1 MRVGFIGTGS
11 IGRPMAGQ
19 VLAAGYSLVVHD
31 IDRGA
36 ATPLLEAG
44 AESADS
50 PRAVAEQCEI
60 VCTCLPGPPE
70 FQQVVYGTDGI
81 LEGITTG
88 SVLVDHTTNS
98 PELVRET
105 HHRLESAG
113 VSMLDAPVSGGAEGA
128 RTRDLTMLV
137 GGDSATL
144 ERCRPVLD
152 AIAKTVMHVGDIG
165 AGCVCKIA
173 HNCATFSLDLA
184 TVECLTMGV
193 RAGVDPSVLVEV
205 FQKCAIGRN
214 FNLHTRLPD
223 TLFSG
228 DFEPRFALKTA
239 MKDMRLATEL
249 AEHYGVQMNLT
260 EVCQAEMEEAVRRGW
275 AALDSSAFLRLQ
287 EERSGVQLRLV

>member
-11 IGRPMAGQ
+11 IGRPMASQ
-19 VLAAGYSLVVHD
+19 VLAAGFSLVVHD
-31 IDRGA
+31 IVQDA
-36 ATPLLEAG
+36 VTPLLEGG
-44 AESADS
+44 AEWADS
-50 PRAVAEQCEI
+50 PKAVAEQCEI
-60 VCTCLPGPPE
+60 VCTCLPGPRE
-70 FQQVVYGTDGI
+70 FQQVVYGPNGV
-81 LEGITTG
+81 LEGISEG
-88 SVLVDHTTNS
+88 SVFVDHTTNS
-98 PELVRET
+98 PELVRDT
-105 HHRLESAG
+105 HRRLERAG
-113 VSMLDAPVSGGAEGA
+113 VAMLDAPVSGGAEGA

-137 GGDSATL
+137 GGDSETL

-173 HNCATFSLDLA
+173 HNCAGFSLDMA

-193 RAGVDPSVLVEV
+193 RAGVDPAVLLEV

-214 FNLHTRLPD
+214 FNIHTRLPD

-249 AEHYGVQMNLT
+249 AEHYGVPMNLT
-260 EVCQAEMEEAVRRGW
+260 DVCQAEMEEAMARGW
-275 AALDSSAFLRLQ
+275 DGLDSSAFLRLQ

>member
-19 VLAAGYSLVVHD
+19 VLAAGFSLVVHD

-36 ATPLLEAG
+36 AAPLLEAG
-44 AESADS
+44 AEWADS
-50 PRAVAEQCEI
+50 PKAVAEQCEI
-60 VCTCLPGPPE
+60 VSTCLPGPPE
-70 FQQVVYGTDGI
+70 FQQVVYGSDGI
-81 LEGITTG
+81 LEGIGPG

-105 HHRLESAG
+105 HQRLERAG
-113 VSMLDAPVSGGAEGA
+113 VAMLDAPVSGGAEGA

-137 GGDSATL
+137 GGDSDSL

-152 AIAKTVMHVGDIG
+152 AIAKTVMYVGDIG

-173 HNCATFSLDLA
+173 HNCAGFSLDMA

-193 RAGVDPSVLVEV
+193 RAGVDASVLLEV

-214 FNLHTRLPD
+214 FNIHTRLPD

-249 AEHYGVQMNLT
+249 AEHYAVPMNLT
-260 EVCQAEMEEAVRRGW
+260 EICQAEMEEAMTRGW
-275 AALDSSAFLRLQ
+275 ADLDSSAFLRLQ
-287 EERSGVQLRLV
+287 EERAGVQLRLM

>member
-11 IGRPMAGQ
+11 IGRPMAASIA
-19 VLAAGYSLVVHD
+19 AAGFSLMVHD
-31 IDRGA
+31 IDRQA
-36 ATPLLEAG
+36 AAPLLEDGAG
-44 AESADS
+44 WAES
-50 PRAVAEQCEI
+50 PKAVAEQCDI

-70 FQQVVYGTDGI
+70 FREVIYGSHGVLDGI
-81 LEGITTG
+81 RAG
-88 SVLVDHTTNS
+88 SVLIDHTTNS

-105 HHRLESAG
+105 HRRLESAG
-113 VSMLDAPVSGGAEGA
+113 VAMLDAPVSGGAEGA
-128 RTRDLTMLV
+128 RTRDLTILV
-137 GGDSATL
+137 GGDGDTL
-144 ERCRPVLD
+144 DRCKPVLD

-173 HNCATFSLDLA
+173 HNCAGFSLDMA
-184 TVECLTMGV
+184 MAECLTLGA
-193 RAGVDPSVLVEV
+193 RAGVEPSVLIEV
-205 FQKCAIGRN
+205 FQRCAIGRN

-249 AEHYGVQMNLT
+249 AEHHDVPMNLT
-260 EVCQAEMEEAVRRGW
+260 AICQAEMEEAMTRGW
-275 AALDSSAFLRLQ
+275 GDLDSSSFLRLQ

>member
-11 IGRPMAGQ
+11 IGRPMASQ
-19 VLAAGYSLVVHD
+19 VLAAGFSLVVHD
-31 IDRGA
+31 IAQDA
-36 ATPLLEAG
+36 ATLLLEAG
-44 AESADS
+44 AEWADS
-50 PRAVAEQCEI
+50 PKAVAELCEI

-70 FQQVVYGTDGI
+70 FQQVVYGEDGV
-81 LEGITTG
+81 LEGISEG
-88 SVLVDHTTNS
+88 SVFVDHTTNS
-98 PELVRET
+98 PELVRDT
-105 HHRLESAG
+105 HRRLERAG
-113 VSMLDAPVSGGAEGA
+113 VAMLDAPVSGGAEGA

-137 GGDSATL
+137 GGDSETL

-173 HNCATFSLDLA
+173 HNCAGFSLDMA

-193 RAGVDPSVLVEV
+193 RAGVDPAVLLEV

-214 FNLHTRLPD
+214 FNIHTRLPD

-249 AEHYGVQMNLT
+249 AEHYGVPMNLT
-260 EVCQAEMEEAVRRGW
+260 TVCQAEMEEAMTRGW
-275 AALDSSAFLRLQ
+275 DGLDSSAFLRLQ

>member
-11 IGRPMAGQ
+11 IGQPMAGQ
-19 VLAAGYSLVVHD
+19 VLAAGFSLAVHD
-31 IDRGA
+31 INRSA

-44 AESADS
+44 AEWADS
-50 PRAVAEQCEI
+50 PKAVAQQCDI

-70 FQQVVYGTDGI
+70 FQQVVYGANGI
-81 LEGITTG
+81 LEGIAAG

-98 PELVRET
+98 PELVRDT
-105 HHRLESAG
+105 HRRLERAG
-113 VSMLDAPVSGGAEGA
+113 VAMLDAPVSGGAEGA

-137 GGDSATL
+137 GGNSDTL
-144 ERCRPVLD
+144 GRCNSVLD

-173 HNCATFSLDLA
+173 HNCAGFSLDMA
-184 TVECLTMGV
+184 TIECLTMGV
-193 RAGVDPSVLVEV
+193 RAGVEPSVLVEV

-239 MKDMRLATEL
+239 MKDMRLATDL
-249 AEHYGVQMNLT
+249 AEHYGVPMNLT
-260 EVCQAEMEEAVRRGW
+260 NVCQAEMEEAMTRGW
-275 AALDSSAFLRLQ
+275 ADLDSSAFLRLQ

>member
-11 IGRPMAGQ
+11 IGQPMAGQ
-19 VLAAGYSLVVHD
+19 VLAAGFSLVVHD
-31 IDRGA
+31 INQA
-36 ATPLLEAG
+36 AAAPLLEAG
-44 AESADS
+44 AEWADS

-60 VCTCLPGPPE
+60 VSTCLPGPPE
-70 FQQVVYGTDGI
+70 FQEVVYGANGI
-81 LEGITTG
+81 LEGIGEG

-105 HHRLESAG
+105 HRRLERVG
-113 VSMLDAPVSGGAEGA
+113 VAMLDAPVSGGAEGA

-137 GGDSATL
+137 GGDSDTL

-173 HNCATFSLDLA
+173 HNCAGFSLDMA
-184 TVECLTMGV
+184 TIECLTMGV
-193 RAGVDPSVLVEV
+193 RAGVDPSVLLEV

-214 FNLHTRLPD
+214 FNIHTRLPD

-249 AEHYGVQMNLT
+249 AEHYGVPMNLT
-260 EVCQAEMEEAVRRGW
+260 EVCQAEMEEAMTRGW
-275 AALDSSAFLRLQ
+275 ADLDSSAFLRLQ

>member
-11 IGRPMAGQ
+11 IGQPMASQ
-19 VLAAGYSLVVHD
+19 VLAAGFSLVVHD
-31 IDRGA
+31 IDRA
-36 ATPLLEAG
+36 AVAPLLEAG
-44 AESADS
+44 AEWADS
-50 PRAVAEQCEI
+50 PKAVAEQCEI

-70 FQQVVYGTDGI
+70 FRQVVYGANGI
-81 LEGITTG
+81 LEGIEAD
-88 SVLVDHTTNS
+88 SVFVDHTTNS

-105 HHRLESAG
+105 HRRLERAG

-137 GGDSATL
+137 GCDGDTL

-173 HNCATFSLDLA
+173 HNCAGFSLDMA
-184 TVECLTMGV
+184 TIECLTMGV
-193 RAGVDPSVLVEV
+193 RAGVEPAVLLEV

-214 FNLHTRLPD
+214 FNIHTRLPD

-239 MKDMRLATEL
+239 MKDMWLAAEL
-249 AEHYGVQMNLT
+249 ADHYGVPMNLT
-260 EVCQAEMEEAVRRGW
+260 EVCQGEMEKAMLRGW
-275 AALDSSAFLRLQ
+275 ADLDSSAFLRLQ

>member
-11 IGRPMAGQ
+11 IGQPMAGQ
-19 VLAAGYSLVVHD
+19 LLAAGFTLVVHD
-31 IDRGA
+31 INRAA

-44 AESADS
+44 AEWADS
-50 PRAVAEQCEI
+50 PEAVARRCDI

-70 FQQVVYGTDGI
+70 FRQVVYGANGI
-81 LEGITTG
+81 LEGIAAG

-105 HHRLESAG
+105 YRRLERAG
-113 VSMLDAPVSGGAEGA
+113 VAMLDAPVSGGAEGA
-128 RTRDLTMLV
+128 RTRDLTVLV
-137 GGDSATL
+137 GGDSDTL
-144 ERCRPVLD
+144 GRCKPVLS
-152 AIAKTVMHVGDIG
+152 AIARTIMHVGDIG

-173 HNCATFSLDLA
+173 HNCAGFSLDMA
-184 TVECLTMGV
+184 TIECLTMGV
-193 RAGVDPSVLVEV
+193 RAGVERSVLVEV

-249 AEHYGVQMNLT
+249 AAGYGVPMNLT
-260 EVCQAEMEEAVRRGW
+260 DVCQAEMEEAMARGW
-275 AALDSSAFLRLQ
+275 ADLDSSAFLRLQ

>member
-11 IGRPMAGQ
+11 IGQPMAGQ
-19 VLAAGYSLVVHD
+19 VLAASFSLVVHD
-31 IDRGA
+31 INRD
-36 ATPLLEAG
+36 ATAPLLDAG
-44 AESADS
+44 AEWADS

-70 FQQVVYGTDGI
+70 FQEVVYGANGI
-81 LEGITTG
+81 LEGVGAG

-105 HHRLESAG
+105 HRRLERAG

-137 GGDSATL
+137 GGYSDTL
-144 ERCRPVLD
+144 DRCRAVLD

-165 AGCVCKIA
+165 AGCVCKVA
-173 HNCATFSLDLA
+173 HNCATFSLDMA

-193 RAGVDPSVLVEV
+193 RAGVDPAVLVEV

-249 AEHYGVQMNLT
+249 ADHYGVPMNLT
-260 EVCQAEMEEAVRRGW
+260 EVCRAEMEEAMSRGW
-275 AALDSSAFLRLQ
+275 DGLDSSSFLRLQ

>member
-11 IGRPMAGQ
+11 IGRPMASQ
-19 VLAAGYSLVVHD
+19 VLAAGFSLVVHD
-31 IDRGA
+31 IDQDA
-36 ATPLLEAG
+36 VTPLLEGG
-44 AESADS
+44 AEWADS
-50 PRAVAEQCEI
+50 PKAVAEQCEI

-70 FQQVVYGTDGI
+70 FQQVVYGEDGV
-81 LEGITTG
+81 LEGISEG
-88 SVLVDHTTNS
+88 SVFVDHTTNS
-98 PELVRET
+98 PELVRDT
-105 HHRLESAG
+105 YRRLERVG
-113 VSMLDAPVSGGAEGA
+113 VAMLDAPVSGGAEGA

-137 GGDSATL
+137 GGDSDTL
-144 ERCRPVLD
+144 ERCRSVLD

-173 HNCATFSLDLA
+173 HNCAGFSLDMA
-184 TVECLTMGV
+184 TVECLTMGA
-193 RAGVDPSVLVEV
+193 RAGVDPAILLEV

-214 FNLHTRLPD
+214 FNIHTRLPD

-249 AEHYGVQMNLT
+249 AEHYGVPMNLT
-260 EVCQAEMEEAVRRGW
+260 AVCEAEMEEAMSRGW
-275 AALDSSAFLRLQ
+275 DGLDSSAFLRLQ

>member
-11 IGRPMAGQ
+11 IGRPMAAQ
-19 VLAAGYSLVVHD
+19 VLAAGFSLIVHD
-31 IDRGA
+31 IDPRVV
-36 ATPLLEAG
+36 TPMLEAG
-44 AESADS
+44 AEWADS
-50 PRAVAEQCEI
+50 PKAVAEQCEV

-70 FQQVVYGTDGI
+70 FREVVYGDDGI
-81 LEGITTG
+81 LEGVGAG

-105 HHRLESAG
+105 NRRLERAG
-113 VSMLDAPVSGGAEGA
+113 VAMLDAPVSGGAEGA

-137 GGDSATL
+137 GGDGDTL
-144 ERCRPVLD
+144 DRCRPVLD

-173 HNCATFSLDLA
+173 HNCATFSLDMA

-193 RAGVDPSVLVEV
+193 RAGVEPSVLVDV
-205 FQKCAIGRN
+205 FQKSAIGRN

-249 AEHYGVQMNLT
+249 AEHYGVLMNLT
-260 EVCQAEMEEAVRRGW
+260 EVCQAEMEEAMARGW
-275 AALDSSAFLRLQ
+275 ERLDSSVFLRLQ

>member
-11 IGRPMAGQ
+11 IGRPMASQ
-19 VLAAGYSLVVHD
+19 VLAAGFSLVVHD
-31 IDRGA
+31 IAQDA

-44 AESADS
+44 AEWADS
-50 PRAVAEQCEI
+50 PKAVAELCEI

-70 FQQVVYGTDGI
+70 FQQVVYGEDGV
-81 LEGITTG
+81 LEGISEG
-88 SVLVDHTTNS
+88 SVFVDHTTNS
-98 PELVRET
+98 PELVRDT
-105 HHRLESAG
+105 HQRLVRAG
-113 VSMLDAPVSGGAEGA
+113 VAMLDAPVSGGAEGA

-137 GGDSATL
+137 GGDSDTL

-152 AIAKTVMHVGDIG
+152 AIAKTVMHVGGIG

-173 HNCATFSLDLA
+173 HNCAGFSLDMA

-193 RAGVDPSVLVEV
+193 RAGVDPAVLLEV

-214 FNLHTRLPD
+214 FNIHTRLPD

-249 AEHYGVQMNLT
+249 AEHYGVPMNLT
-260 EVCQAEMEEAVRRGW
+260 AVCEAEMEEAMARGW
-275 AALDSSAFLRLQ
+275 DGLDSSAFLRLQ

>member
-1 MRVGFIGTGS
+1 M
-11 IGRPMAGQ
+11 
-19 VLAAGYSLVVHD
+19 
-31 IDRGA
+31 
-36 ATPLLEAG
+36 
-44 AESADS
+44 
-50 PRAVAEQCEI
+50 
-60 VCTCLPGPPE
+60 
-70 FQQVVYGTDGI
+70 
-81 LEGITTG
+81 
-88 SVLVDHTTNS
+88 LVDHTTNS
-98 PELVRET
+98 PQLVRET
-105 HHRLESAG
+105 HLRLEREG
-113 VSMLDAPVSGGAEGA
+113 VAMLDAPVSGGAEGA

-137 GGDSATL
+137 GGDSETL

-173 HNCATFSLDLA
+173 HNCAGFSLDMA

-249 AEHYGVQMNLT
+249 ADHYGVPMNLT
-260 EVCQAEMEEAVRRGW
+260 EVCQAEMEEAMSRGW
-275 AALDSSAFLRLQ
+275 DGLDSSAFLRLQ
-287 EERSGVQLRLV
+287 EERAGVQLRLV

>member
-1 MRVGFIGTGS
+1 
-11 IGRPMAGQ
+11 MASQ
-19 VLAAGYSLVVHD
+19 VLAAGFSLVVHD
-31 IDRGA
+31 IDRSVS
-36 ATPLLEAG
+36 TPLLEGG
-44 AESADS
+44 AEWADS
-50 PRAVAEQCEI
+50 PKAVAELCEI
-60 VCTCLPGPPE
+60 VSTCLPGPPE
-70 FQQVVYGTDGI
+70 FQQVVYGANGI
-81 LEGITTG
+81 QEGISEG
-88 SVLVDHTTNS
+88 SVFVDHTTNS
-98 PELVRET
+98 PELVRDT
-105 HHRLESAG
+105 HRRLERAG
-113 VSMLDAPVSGGAEGA
+113 VAMLDAPVSGGAEGA

-137 GGDSATL
+137 GGDSDTL

-173 HNCATFSLDLA
+173 HNCAGFSLDMA

-193 RAGVDPSVLVEV
+193 RAGVDPAVLLEV

-214 FNLHTRLPD
+214 FNIHTRLPD

-249 AEHYGVQMNLT
+249 ADHYGVPMNLT
-260 EVCQAEMEEAVRRGW
+260 DVCQAEMEEAMARGW
-275 AALDSSAFLRLQ
+275 DGLDSSAFLRLQ

>member
-1 MRVGFIGTGS
+1 
-11 IGRPMAGQ
+11 MAAQ
-19 VLAAGYSLVVHD
+19 IAAAGFSLTVHD
-31 IDRGA
+31 ISQEA
-36 ATPLLEAG
+36 AAPLVEAG
-44 AESADS
+44 AEWAES
-50 PRAVAEQCEI
+50 PKAVAEQCDV

-70 FQQVVYGTDGI
+70 FREVVYGADGV
-81 LEGITTG
+81 LEGIGAG

-105 HHRLESAG
+105 HRRLESTG
-113 VSMLDAPVSGGAEGA
+113 VAMLDAPVSGGAEGA

-137 GGDSATL
+137 GGDNDTV
-144 ERCRPVLD
+144 ERCKPVLD

-173 HNCATFSLDLA
+173 HNCAGFSLDMA

-193 RAGVDPSVLVEV
+193 SAGVDPAVLVEV
-205 FQKCAIGRN
+205 FQRCAIGRN

-228 DFEPRFALKTA
+228 DFEPRFALRTA

-249 AEHYGVQMNLT
+249 AGQVGVPMNLT
-260 EVCQAEMEEAVRRGW
+260 EVCQAEMEEAMTRGW
-275 AALDSSAFLRLQ
+275 EGLDSSAFLRLQ
-287 EERSGVQLRLV
+287 EERSGVQLRLI

>member
-19 VLAAGYSLVVHD
+19 VLAAGFSLVVHD

-36 ATPLLEAG
+36 ATQLLEAG
-44 AESADS
+44 AEWADS
-50 PRAVAEQCEI
+50 PMAVAEQCDI

-70 FQQVVYGTDGI
+70 FREVVYGADG
-81 LEGITTG
+81 LLAGIGEG
-88 SVLVDHTTNS
+88 SVFVDHTTNS

-105 HHRLESAG
+105 HRRLEREG
-113 VSMLDAPVSGGAEGA
+113 VAMLDAPVSGGAEGA

-137 GGDSATL
+137 GGDSDTL
-144 ERCRPVLD
+144 DRCRPVLD
-152 AIAKTVMHVGDIG
+152 TIAKTVMHVGDIG

-173 HNCATFSLDLA
+173 HNCAGFSLDMA
-184 TVECLTMGV
+184 TIECLTMGV
-193 RAGVDPSVLVEV
+193 RAGVEPSVLVEV
-205 FQKCAIGRN
+205 FQRCAIGRN

-228 DFEPRFALKTA
+228 DFEPRFALRTA

-249 AEHYGVQMNLT
+249 AEHYGVPMNLT
-260 EVCQAEMEEAVRRGW
+260 EVCQAEMQEAMTRGW
-275 AALDSSAFLRLQ
+275 ADLDSSAFLRLQ

>member
-1 MRVGFIGTGS
+1 
-11 IGRPMAGQ
+11 MAAQ
-19 VLAAGYSLVVHD
+19 IAAAGFSLTVHD
-31 IDRGA
+31 ISQEA
-36 ATPLLEAG
+36 AVTLVEAG
-44 AESADS
+44 AEWAES
-50 PRAVAEQCEI
+50 PRAVAEQCDV

-70 FQQVVYGTDGI
+70 FQKVIYGADGV
-81 LEGITTG
+81 LEGIGAG
-88 SVLVDHTTNS
+88 SVLIDHTTNS

-105 HHRLESAG
+105 HRRLESAG

-137 GGDSATL
+137 GGDNDTV
-144 ERCRPVLD
+144 ERCKPLLD

-173 HNCATFSLDLA
+173 HNCAGFSLDMA

-193 RAGVDPSVLVEV
+193 SAGVDPAVLVEV
-205 FQKCAIGRN
+205 FQRCAIGRN

-249 AEHYGVQMNLT
+249 AEHYGVPMNLT
-260 EVCQAEMEEAVRRGW
+260 EVCQAEMEEAMTRGW
-275 AALDSSAFLRLQ
+275 EGLDSSAFLRLQ

>member
-11 IGRPMAGQ
+11 IGRPMAAQ
-19 VLAAGYSLVVHD
+19 IAAAGFSLVVHD
-31 IDRGA
+31 IDWQA
-36 ATPLLEAG
+36 AAPLVDAG
-44 AESADS
+44 AEWAGS
-50 PRAVAEQCEI
+50 PKAVAEQCDV

-70 FQQVVYGTDGI
+70 FQSVVYGAGGVM
-81 LEGITTG
+81 EGIG
-88 SVLVDHTTNS
+88 AGAVLVDHTTNS

-105 HHRLESAG
+105 HRRLEDAG
-113 VSMLDAPVSGGAEGA
+113 VAMLDAPVSGGAEGA

-137 GGDSATL
+137 GGDSDTL
-144 ERCRPVLD
+144 DRCKPVLD

-173 HNCATFSLDLA
+173 HNCAGFSLDMA

-205 FQKCAIGRN
+205 FQRCAIGRN

-228 DFEPRFALKTA
+228 DFEPRFALRTA

-249 AEHYGVQMNLT
+249 AEHYGVPMNLT
-260 EVCQAEMEEAVRRGW
+260 AVCQAEMEEAMTRGW
-275 AALDSSAFLRLQ
+275 DGLDSSAFLRLQ
-287 EERSGVQLRLV
+287 EERSGVQLRLM

>member
-11 IGRPMAGQ
+11 IGQPMADQ
-19 VLAAGYSLVVHD
+19 LLAAGFTLVVHD
-31 IDRGA
+31 INRSA
-36 ATPLLEAG
+36 ATPLLDAG
-44 AESADS
+44 AQWGDS
-50 PRAVAEQCEI
+50 PKAVARQCDI

-70 FQQVVYGTDGI
+70 FQQVVYGANGI
-81 LEGITTG
+81 LEGITAG

-98 PELVRET
+98 PELVRDT
-105 HHRLESAG
+105 HRRLESAG
-113 VSMLDAPVSGGAEGA
+113 VAMLDAPVSGGAEGA

-137 GGDSATL
+137 GGDSDTL
-144 ERCRPVLD
+144 SRCKPVLD
-152 AIAKTVMHVGDIG
+152 AIARTVMHVGDIG

-173 HNCATFSLDLA
+173 HNCAGFSLDMA
-184 TVECLTMGV
+184 TIECLTMGA
-193 RAGVDPSVLVEV
+193 RAGVEPSVLVEV

-249 AEHYGVQMNLT
+249 AASYGVPMNLT
-260 EVCQAEMEEAVRRGW
+260 KVCEEEMEEAMTRGW
-275 AALDSSAFLRLQ
+275 ADLDSSAFLRLQ

>member
-1 MRVGFIGTGS
+1 
-11 IGRPMAGQ
+11 MAGQ
-19 VLAAGYSLVVHD
+19 VLAAGFSLVVHD
-31 IDRGA
+31 IDRDA
-36 ATPLLEAG
+36 AAPLLEAG
-44 AESADS
+44 AEWADS

-60 VCTCLPGPPE
+60 VSTCLPGPPE
-70 FQQVVYGTDGI
+70 FREVVYGTGGI
-81 LEGITTG
+81 LEGISAD
-88 SVLVDHTTNS
+88 SVFVDHTTNS

-105 HHRLESAG
+105 HRRLERVG
-113 VSMLDAPVSGGAEGA
+113 VTMLDAPVSGGAEGA

-137 GGDSATL
+137 GGNSETL

-173 HNCATFSLDLA
+173 HNCAGFSLDMA
-184 TVECLTMGV
+184 TIECLTMGV
-193 RAGVDPSVLVEV
+193 RAGVDPSVLLEV

-214 FNLHTRLPD
+214 FNIHTRLPD

-239 MKDMRLATEL
+239 LKDMRLATEL
-249 AEHYGVQMNLT
+249 AEHYGVPMNLT
-260 EVCQAEMEEAVRRGW
+260 DVCQAEMEEAMTRGW
-275 AALDSSAFLRLQ
+275 SDLDSSAFLRLQ

>member
-1 MRVGFIGTGS
+1 
-11 IGRPMAGQ
+11 MAAQ
-19 VLAAGYSLVVHD
+19 IAAAGFSLTVHD
-31 IDRGA
+31 ISQEA
-36 ATPLLEAG
+36 AASLVEAG
-44 AESADS
+44 AEWAES
-50 PRAVAEQCEI
+50 PRAVAEQCDV

-70 FQQVVYGTDGI
+70 FQEVIYGADGV
-81 LEGITTG
+81 LEGIGAG
-88 SVLVDHTTNS
+88 SVLIDHTTNS

-105 HHRLESAG
+105 HRRLESAG

-137 GGDSATL
+137 GGDNDTL
-144 ERCRPVLD
+144 DRCKPVLD

-173 HNCATFSLDLA
+173 HNCAGFSLDMA

-193 RAGVDPSVLVEV
+193 SAGVDPAVLVEV
-205 FQKCAIGRN
+205 FQRCAIGRN

-249 AEHYGVQMNLT
+249 AEHYGVPMNLT
-260 EVCQAEMEEAVRRGW
+260 EVCQAEMEEAMTRGW
-275 AALDSSAFLRLQ
+275 EGLDSSAFLRLQ